1 MKTPLLVIA
10 GPTASG
16 KTSLSLKCAKE
27 YNGEII
33 SADSMQIYKT
43 MDIGTAKLTE
53 EEMEGIKHHLI
64 DFLDV
69 SENFSSAQF
78 KESADGIIEDIHIRE
93 KLPIICGGTGLYIN
107 SVINDYKY
115 IEMNED
121 PEYRE
126 YLNNVYNQYGKDYL
140 YDILKSVDIKSC
152 EKIHKNNVKRVMRAL
167 EVYHNTGIKF
177 SETENNFGNNDKYDL
192 VYFAIGF
199 KDRELLYSR
208 INQRVDIMIKEGLLE
223 EAFSLY
229 VKREEL
235 SKTAAQAIGY
245 KELFLYFDN
254 ILSKEEAIE
263 KLKQETRKYA
273 KRQLTWF
280 KKDER
285 INWIF
290 ADGLNSDEIF
300 QKCRKVIE
308 NTSIS
313 CYNHSI
319 KV

>member
-10 GPTASG
+10 GSTASG

-43 MDIGTAKLTE
+43 MDIGTAKLKE

-78 KESADGIIEDIHIRE
+78 KGEADNIIADIHKRK

-115 IEMNED
+115 IEMKED
-121 PEYRE
+121 PEYRD
-126 YLNNVYNQYGKDYL
+126 YLNNVYDQFGKDYL
-140 YDILKSVDIKSC
+140 YDMLKSVDIKSC

-177 SETENNFGNNDKYDL
+177 SEMENNSGNNEKYDL

-199 KDRELLYSR
+199 KDRDVLYKR
-208 INQRVDIMIKEGLLE
+208 INQRVDMMINDGLLE

-229 VKREEL
+229 KKRDVL

-285 INWIF
+285 INWIY
-290 ADGLNSDEIF
+290 ADELNSDEIF
-300 QKCRKVIE
+300 QNCLKIIE
-308 NTSIS
+308 NTCVS
-313 CYNHSI
+313 CYNQGI
-319 KV
+319 